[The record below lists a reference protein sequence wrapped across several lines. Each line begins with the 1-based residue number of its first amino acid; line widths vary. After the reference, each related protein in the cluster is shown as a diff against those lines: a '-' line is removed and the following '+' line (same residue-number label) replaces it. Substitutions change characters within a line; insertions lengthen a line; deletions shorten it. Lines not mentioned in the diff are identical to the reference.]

1 MERKN
6 AMFQPLS
13 PDDIVVWPDD
23 SWCFRSELEEYTWKS
38 DDYRWILISDSKYDS
53 FMKAREFDETDEAE
67 LLKTPQGRMALA
79 EMKRGL

>member
-1 MERKN
+1 MEKIFEVRVKDREGFIRHNKN

-38 DDYRWILISDSKYDS
+38 DDYRWILISDSEYDS
-53 FMKAREFDETDEAE
+53 F
-67 LLKTPQGRMALA
+67 LKRNS
-79 EMKRGL
+79 

>member
-38 DDYRWILISDSKYDS
+38 DDYRWILISDSEYDS
-53 FMKAREFDETDEAE
+53 FMKSQDFDETDEAE

>member
-38 DDYRWILISDSKYDS
+38 DDYRWILISDPEYDS
-53 FMKAREFDETDEAE
+53 FMNSQEFDETDKAE
-67 LLKTPQGRMALA
+67 LLKTPQGRMVLA